1 MFLDLT
7 SPGCVFGCGLSS
19 EETGISLMPAMTCV
33 WVVIL
38 CDCLCKGDQ
47 RRRQVHDVPEMKAG
61 TFRSTG

>member
-1 MFLDLT
+1 MFLDLK
-7 SPGCVFGCGLSS
+7 GQDCVFGCGLDFD
-19 EETGISLMPAMTCV
+19 ETGMSLMPAMACV

-38 CDCLCKGDQ
+38 YDCLCKGDQ

>member
-1 MFLDLT
+1 M
-7 SPGCVFGCGLSS
+7 
-19 EETGISLMPAMTCV
+19 GISLMPEIACA

-38 CDCLCKGDQ
+38 YDCLCKGDQ